1 MPSEEGNNI
10 PGGKR
15 SQKSEAKQEAPQKG
29 RFLFRFST

>member
-1 MPSEEGNNI
+1 MLPEEENNI
-10 PGGKR
+10 PGGER